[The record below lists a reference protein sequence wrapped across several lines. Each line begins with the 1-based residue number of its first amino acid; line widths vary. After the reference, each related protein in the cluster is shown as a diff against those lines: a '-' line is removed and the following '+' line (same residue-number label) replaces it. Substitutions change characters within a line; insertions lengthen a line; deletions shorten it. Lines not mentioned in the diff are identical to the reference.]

1 MADIT
6 TLIKQ
11 AMDNGDTATA
21 LTLARTLEH
30 QTKISTVPVQQEE
43 YYIPQQQYLPPQQV
57 YTQQPQY
64 LDVSYE
70 PVEYYEPLVQYN
82 PTKLEKITQFLPR
95 NTSTWICLVI
105 LPYLA
110 IAEVL
115 APGHQGPLKIH
126 QTKLAWPIEMVG
138 GMFPKGEVADAQSE

>member
-1 MADIT
+1 MNELTA
-6 TLIKQ
+6 LIQQ

-21 LTLARTLEH
+21 RALSRALEN
-30 QTKISTVPVQQEE
+30 QTKISTVPVPVQQEE
-43 YYIPQQQYLPPQQV
+43 YYYPQQQV

-64 LDVSYE
+64 IE
-70 PVEYYEPLVQYN
+70 ELVYANRQAS
-82 PTKLEKITQFLPR
+82 PQQGISI
-95 NTSTWICLVI
+95 STIFCLVI

-110 IAEVL
+110 VAEVL